1 MCKKIYHCD
10 ACRYTFETSQC
21 SIKCPDCGKDAV
33 RDATEEEIKEFY
45 EIQEELRE
53 GDKYEMYLL

>member
-10 ACRYTFETSQC
+10 ACRYIFESSQC

-33 RDATEEEIKEFY
+33 RDANEEEIKEFY
-45 EIQEELRE
+45 EIQEEIRE
-53 GDKYEMYLL
+53 GIL

>member
-10 ACRYTFETSQC
+10 ACRNTFESNQC

-33 RDATEEEIKEFY
+33 RDATEK
-45 EIQEELRE
+45 EIQEYWKIQDEIKKGIL
-53 GDKYEMYLL
+53 